1 MDHVHAGVL
10 FSEKHPS
17 GVRAMKPVEVLLDDK
32 WVGGSQIKT
41 LEDVKAELAKLVKEQ
56 GGDSLIGFT
65 YGQKSV
71 GFWKSLL
78 SVDDVIWWGKGIAG
92 KRTK

>member
-10 FSEKHPS
+10 FSERHPS
-17 GVRAMKPVEVLLDDK
+17 NVRALRPVEVFLDDQ

-41 LEDVKAELAKLVKEQ
+41 LEDVKNEMAKKVKAQ
-56 GGDSLIGFT
+56 GGDALIQFT
-65 YGQKSV
+65 YGQKSS
-71 GFWKSLL
+71 GFWKSLF
-78 SVDDVIWWGKGIAG
+78 SIDDVIWWGKGTAG